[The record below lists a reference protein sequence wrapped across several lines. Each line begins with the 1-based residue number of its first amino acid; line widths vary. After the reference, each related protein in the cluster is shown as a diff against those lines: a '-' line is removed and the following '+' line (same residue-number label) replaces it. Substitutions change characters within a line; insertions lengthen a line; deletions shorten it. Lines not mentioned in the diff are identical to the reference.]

1 MKESIFVFKIFQS
14 KNESLCCILIFFTL
28 SGMKEVQDSKLLK
41 NASNSAKLKFL
52 AQGSSRSGLVF
63 GAFFGGFQA
72 VKYSSKVFLDPGH
85 VGEIAIASVA
95 SIGALCY
102 KPTTRSALPYGAMLI
117 CMDCI
122 SAYMR
127 ENP

>member
-1 MKESIFVFKIFQS
+1 MKESILVFKIFQC

-72 VKYSSKVFLDPGH
+72 VKYSSKVFLDPGN